1 MVTYPNIFIGLVL
14 SGVIDYM
21 DCGIVLNFNQNIAI
35 CLVFILFNQYM
46 FFLIKI
52 AYICESVN
60 PFKKNVYEKV
70 LFVGTSTSNSCDVV
84 PEGFM

>member
-1 MVTYPNIFIGLVL
+1 MFARIFAITKTLSQYKYITFYSIMVTYPNIFIGLVL

-46 FFLIKI
+46 FF
-52 AYICESVN
+52 
-60 PFKKNVYEKV
+60 F
-70 LFVGTSTSNSCDVV
+70 D
-84 PEGFM
+84 